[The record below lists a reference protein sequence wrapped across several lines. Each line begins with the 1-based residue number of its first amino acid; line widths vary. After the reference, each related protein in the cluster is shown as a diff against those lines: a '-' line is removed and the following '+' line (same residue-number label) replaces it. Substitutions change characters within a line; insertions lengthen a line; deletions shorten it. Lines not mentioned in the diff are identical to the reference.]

1 METPAV
7 ILTFSVILKIYIYIY
22 TKRRLSISI
31 FRFSQEEEQVV
42 PQTCFALFF
51 FFKLYTENFG
61 VPLSKLKLSL

>member
-7 ILTFSVILKIYIYIY
+7 ILTFSVILKIYIY

-51 FFKLYTENFG
+51 FFFKLYTENFG